1 MLHRITLKNKSYS
14 IEQRLVTPSV
24 VSNSK
29 CTTTYSLKEKPT
41 MSLAPAQ
48 NVHTKT
54 LPSLKVLVHTKPSSH
69 KKAVL
74 TRTLLK

>member
-1 MLHRITLKNKSYS
+1 MTLKNKLYS

-29 CTTTYSLKEKPT
+29 CTTTYSLKENPI

-48 NVHTKT
+48 NVHI
-54 LPSLKVLVHTKPSSH
+54 KPSSH
-69 KKAVL
+69 
-74 TRTLLK
+74 